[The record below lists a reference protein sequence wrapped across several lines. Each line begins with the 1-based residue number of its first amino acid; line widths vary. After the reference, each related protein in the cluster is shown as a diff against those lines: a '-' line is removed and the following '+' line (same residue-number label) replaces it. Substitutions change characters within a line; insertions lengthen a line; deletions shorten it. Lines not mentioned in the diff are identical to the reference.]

1 MDSGAGGPQQ
11 RWGDRVLGAHRHPHQ
26 PAHAP
31 VRPWFLRLG
40 LLPEGPYQVQKAIFG
55 AKDYRSKWYSVVLT
69 EGSHTLQELIED
81 YDPDAYTPAVVNA
94 VATLRDETRT
104 ARDEAAQILEDVTA
118 GAVPDSAV
126 ASKITAEGSAS
137 RAAVDARVAAG
148 TTGFLTQEVAEETY
162 APRVGACSS
171 SASTVS
177 WVTGPGVMPTRGV
190 ALMTPPR

>member
-1 MDSGAGGPQQ
+1 M
-11 RWGDRVLGAHRHPHQ
+11 
-26 PAHAP
+26 
-31 VRPWFLRLG
+31 
-40 LLPEGPYQVQKAIFG
+40 
-55 AKDYRSKWYSVVLT
+55 
-69 EGSHTLQELIED
+69 IED

-148 TTGFLTQEVAEETY
+148 TQA
-162 APRVGACSS
+162 SS
-171 SASTVS
+171 HK
-177 WVTGPGVMPTRGV
+177 R
-190 ALMTPPR
+190 